1 MKDVVL
7 WSVWYG
13 ILVTLPPIMTRLLI
27 KNAMVRMKARSQQP
41 SSVRRK

>member
-7 WSVWYG
+7 WSLWYG
-13 ILVTLPPIMTRLLI
+13 ILVTLPPILTRLLI
-27 KNAMVRMKARSQQP
+27 KNSMVRITARTRQP